1 VLKSPAN
8 ATAKE
13 LDETSWRSLH
23 LSRERSLRKSRVAR
37 RQGIWKQVERG
48 TREEPKS
55 DEALGGT
62 SRKGSSTS
70 DFASLPRKSYTVA
83 QMRRVTIPRDLGRE
97 AASSITI

>member
-23 LSRERSLRKSRVAR
+23 LSRERSLRKSTVAR

-70 DFASLPRKSYTVA
+70 DFASSTVA
-83 QMRRVTIPRDLGRE
+83 QMRRVTIRRDLRRE